1 MFQGYSLII
10 AISFHN
16 CKENAV
22 SSRIGRY
29 SIAFLYVMAL
39 CLALTERLLWHGLR
53 RSGVRDASRVCFD
66 YETYYSGDLC
76 VEFKS
81 RLNDFEILFE

>member
-1 MFQGYSLII
+1 M
-10 AISFHN
+10 
-16 CKENAV
+16 
-22 SSRIGRY
+22 
-29 SIAFLYVMAL
+29 LYRPESEDTAL
-39 CLALTERLLWHGLR
+39 LFYMEWPFSPICCLALTERLLWHGLR

-81 RLNDFEILFE
+81 CLNDFEIQFE

>member
-1 MFQGYSLII
+1 
-10 AISFHN
+10 
-16 CKENAV
+16 
-22 SSRIGRY
+22 
-29 SIAFLYVMAL
+29 MAL

-81 RLNDFEILFE
+81 YLNDFEIQFE